1 MSTPLTVAFLYLSM
15 HTSSLCC
22 RLGILLAEFVIG
34 LILLEQQHPEHHLNL
49 PLDKLSSI
57 LVLLNKV
64 AGQLPE
70 QFVEKEIMS
79 WPGVFG
85 KRISLPL
92 LFIIATLPPQ

>member
-1 MSTPLTVAFLYLSM
+1 M
-15 HTSSLCC
+15 
-22 RLGILLAEFVIG
+22 AEFVIG
-34 LILLEQQHPEHHLNL
+34 LILLEQQRPEHQLYL

-70 QFVEKEIMS
+70 QFIEKEIMS

-85 KRISLPL
+85 KQISVSLSLSFVPPTIDQDL
-92 LFIIATLPPQ
+92 TLVYFLH